1 MRHTQRGI
9 TFIGWLFLLVPIA
22 IVVYGGI
29 RLAPMYL
36 NYMRVAKSLSR
47 MVTETQGAGTSAATP
62 QAMRVTLGKL
72 FDIES
77 IERPDVKDID
87 IHREGDHFVAVA
99 DYEDVAPMFGNVSL
113 LVQFHKQVEM
123 Q

>member
-1 MRHTQRGI
+1 MRHSQRGI
-9 TFIGWLFLLVPIA
+9 TFIGWLFLLVPVA

-77 IERPDVKDID
+77 IEHPDVKDID
-87 IHREGDHFVAVA
+87 IHREVDHFVAIA
-99 DYEDVAPMFGNVSL
+99 DYEDVAPMFGNISL
-113 LVQFHKQVEM
+113 LVQFHKQVDM

>member
-1 MRHTQRGI
+1 MRHSQRGI
-9 TFIGWLFLLVPIA
+9 TFIGWLCLLIPVA

-47 MVTETQGAGTSAATP
+47 TVTETRGAGTATVNP
-62 QAMRVTLGKL
+62 QDMRETLGKL
-72 FDIES
+72 FDVEGIEH
-77 IERPDVKDID
+77 PTVKEID
-87 IHREGDHFVAVA
+87 IHREGDHFVAIA
-99 DYEDVAPMFGNVSL
+99 DYEDVAPLFGNVSL
-113 LVQFHKQVEM
+113 LVQFHKQVDM